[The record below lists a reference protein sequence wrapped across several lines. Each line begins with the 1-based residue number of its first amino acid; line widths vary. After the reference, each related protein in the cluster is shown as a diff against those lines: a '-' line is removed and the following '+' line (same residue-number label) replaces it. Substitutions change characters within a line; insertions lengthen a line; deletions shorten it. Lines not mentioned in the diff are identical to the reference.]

1 MIISPGQKHPWI
13 TPDSTSL
20 LGELSPDTDSTDKH
34 DGGCGS
40 RARSTSQGARAFPAS
55 PLAPASSSR
64 KEGADKQ
71 EMHTGSSSTPSPAS
85 QLLRKSG
92 CWRTPAKGGSKP
104 LQNNS
109 AIPPPKATPQG
120 ESSPDMDSADTHDGG
135 RGSRA
140 WSTYRGAWAFPASP
154 LAPASSSRKE
164 GADKQEMH
172 TDYPSLR
179 TASGKVTKVHY
190 RPASLGNSYPYFSRL
205 DTRLSC
211 GNSTARTI
219 QIPAR
224 E

>member
-1 MIISPGQKHPWI
+1 MANAPLQVNTLPSCHRGYQLTRAAVRLTILIISPGQKHPWI

-34 DGGCGS
+34 DGGRGS

-71 EMHTGSSSTPSPAS
+71 EMHT
-85 QLLRKSG
+85 
-92 CWRTPAKGGSKP
+92 
-104 LQNNS
+104 
-109 AIPPPKATPQG
+109 
-120 ESSPDMDSADTHDGG
+120 
-135 RGSRA
+135 
-140 WSTYRGAWAFPASP
+140 
-154 LAPASSSRKE
+154 
-164 GADKQEMH
+164 
-172 TDYPSLR
+172 DYPSLR
-179 TASGKVTKVHY
+179 TASGKFTKVHY

-224 E
+224 EQLALPSGKRLPSRHRG

>member
-1 MIISPGQKHPWI
+1 MH
-13 TPDSTSL
+13 
-20 LGELSPDTDSTDKH
+20 TDSSSNPEPGT
-34 DGGCGS
+34 
-40 RARSTSQGARAFPAS
+40 T
-55 PLAPASSSR
+55 ASSEER
-64 KEGADKQ
+64 MLA
-71 EMHTGSSSTPSPAS
+71 HTDE
-85 QLLRKSG
+85 
-92 CWRTPAKGGSKP
+92 GGSKP

-120 ESSPDMDSADTHDGG
+120 ESSPDTDSTDKHDGG

-140 WSTYRGAWAFPASP
+140 WSTYLGAWAFPASP

-164 GADKQEMH
+164 GADKQETH
-172 TDYPSLR
+172 TGYPSLR
-179 TASGKVTKVHY
+179 TASDKVTKVHY

-224 E
+224 EQLALPSGKRLPSRHRG